1 MAQED
6 TMQTSAGKRL
16 KTLIEAPRI
25 LVLPGVFD
33 GFSTRLVRHAGY
45 SAAFIT
51 GSGVSESRLGQSD
64 VGIMGLEENVAA
76 ARAIAACSDLL
87 LLADADTG
95 YGNAVN
101 VYHTVR
107 AFERAGVAGLM
118 LEDQV
123 WPKRCGHMKGKEVI
137 PAEEMVQ
144 KIRAA
149 AAARNDPDFVIKS
162 RTDVL
167 ATHGLAEAIRR
178 LNLYAEAGAD
188 LLFADAA
195 MSATDIATIARNVNK
210 PLSVNM
216 GFGIRQRS
224 TTPLL
229 SARELQDLGVAV
241 VIYPRLLTACALHG
255 MQQGLALLQQS
266 VDTGKVVDRPDALVS
281 FEVLHDIM
289 GMAEVEDLEQRF
301 LTPSQLEAK
310 YGRSGETAPV
320 PGAGRGNKV
329 NASR

>member
-1 MAQED
+1 
-6 TMQTSAGKRL
+6 MQTSAGKRL
-16 KTLIEAPRI
+16 KTLIEAPEI

-33 GFSTRLVRHAGY
+33 GFSTRLVSHAGY

-64 VGIMGLEENVAA
+64 VGIMGMEENVAA

-107 AFERAGVAGLM
+107 ALSAGVAGLM
-118 LEDQV
+118 SRTRCGQ
-123 WPKRCGHMKGKEVI
+123 RCGHMKGMKYL
-137 PAEEMVQ
+137 AERWC
-144 KIRAA
+144 KDSRRGCC
-149 AAARNDPDFVIKS
+149 RNDPDFVIKS

-167 ATHGLAEAIRR
+167 ATHGLAGAIRR

-188 LLFADAA
+188 LLCRCGDVGD
-195 MSATDIATIARNVNK
+195 DIATIARNVNK

-229 SARELQDLGVAV
+229 SARELQDLGVAA